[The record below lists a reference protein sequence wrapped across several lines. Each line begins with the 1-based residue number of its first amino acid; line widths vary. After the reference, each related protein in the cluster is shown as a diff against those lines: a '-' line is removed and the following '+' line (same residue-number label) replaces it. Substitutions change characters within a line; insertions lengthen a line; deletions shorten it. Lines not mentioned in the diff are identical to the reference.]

1 MINIG
6 DFMNYLLILFLKIL
20 ENTLATLRL
29 ILVSNGKKWLGA
41 ILLFITSIIWI
52 ISSHI
57 AIIDLNITMVL
68 IFSLG
73 SLIGSYIG
81 SVLEEKLAFGN
92 NVIFCISEKR
102 ITIDLRNLG
111 YIVTEMEGNGI
122 ESKKFILMVV
132 LKRKQNKE
140 FIQNINILDSNAIII
155 SGNTN
160 ILYTK

>member
-57 AIIDLNITMVL
+57 AIIDLNIAMVL

-140 FIQNINILDSNAIII
+140 FIQNINSLDSNAIII

>member
-140 FIQNINILDSNAIII
+140 FIQNINSLDSNAIII

>member
-52 ISSHI
+52 ISSRI

-102 ITIDLRNLG
+102 ITIDLRNIG

-140 FIQNINILDSNAIII
+140 FIQNINSLDSNAIII

>member
-6 DFMNYLLILFLKIL
+6 DFMNYLLILFFKIL

-41 ILLFITSIIWI
+41 VLLFITSILWI

-57 AIIDLNITMVL
+57 AIIELNIAMVFL
-68 IFSLG
+68 FSLG
-73 SLIGSYIG
+73 SLMGSYIG

-92 NVIFCISEKR
+92 NVIFCINERR
-102 ITIDLRNLG
+102 ITNDLRNIG
-111 YIVTEMEGNGI
+111 YIVTEIEGNGI
-122 ESKKFILMVV
+122 ENKKYILMVV

-140 FIQNINILDSNAIII
+140 FIHHVNILDSNAIIV

-160 ILYTK
+160 ILYAK